1 MNKNTKKQVRGAVPQ
16 DTGRQTVDP
25 RSAETQAV
33 DPQATETQTGDLDHH
48 VIGDI
53 LYGFNAGTWKWNLQS
68 GEVECSNRWAEIAG
82 YPAEELSPSTI
93 DSWMQMVHPDDVSTT
108 QRASEEYQK
117 GNNELYATE
126 FRMRHKQGH
135 WMYVLARGK
144 VLSWSNDGKPLV
156 IAGIHQDITERKL
169 SEERMNRLTQEFE
182 KVFNG
187 TQSSMFLTE
196 YCDDGS
202 FRYVRINK
210 AYERTS
216 GLSPEE
222 TIGSTPQELYG
233 KEQGDEIVS
242 HYMRCINKK
251 TSQTFEANVKLRGR
265 THIVTAELTPLWE
278 GGRIKYIV
286 GSSTD
291 VTEKKKILNELV
303 EAKEK
308 AEASDRLKTAF
319 LNNISHEIRTPL
331 NGILGFGQL
340 MAQNATRQ
348 QLSYFNNMQISS
360 RRLID
365 TINKITDISLLWSG
379 NMKVHKE
386 KASVPA
392 IMKEMFDQFEP
403 LFREKNME
411 LLMHLPDEPGE
422 LKTDTDPELL
432 RKVWL
437 HLLDNALKFSE
448 KGQTVMAA
456 ETQDQHILCSVK
468 DSGRGIDQNYM
479 PEIFDPFSQEDT
491 ETTRGYEGS
500 GLGLAIVRGIMQK
513 LGGDIRVE
521 SEKNKGS
528 TFYFKLPALEKPI
541 SRQDTPGM
549 EAGAVMSEEFSIL
562 IADDDEMAR
571 FLLETLLENTTA
583 RLILTSDGQ
592 QAVKKFSENPGIS
605 LVLMDIK
612 MPVMDGLTAT
622 KKIKQIQ
629 PEVPVIALTAHA
641 MSGDEARIKAA
652 GCDDY
657 IPKPFSSSVLFEKIK
672 RFYPSFS
679 PGNGS

>member
-1 MNKNTKKQVRGAVPQ
+1 MNENKKKQARGAVPE
-16 DTGRQTVDP
+16 DTGRQAGDLQA
-25 RSAETQAV
+25 AETQA
-33 DPQATETQTGDLDHH
+33 GDFDRQ
-48 VIGDI
+48 VMGDI
-53 LYGFNAGTWKWNLQS
+53 LHGFNAGTWKWNLRN
-68 GEVECSNRWAEIAG
+68 GEVECSDKWAEIAG

-93 DSWMQMVHPDDVSTT
+93 DSWMQLLHPDDVNAI
-108 QRASEEYQK
+108 QHAFQENQH
-117 GNNELYATE
+117 GNRELYSSE

-135 WMYVLARGK
+135 WIWVSARGK
-144 VLSWSNDGKPLV
+144 ILSCSGDGKPLM
-156 IAGIHQDITERKL
+156 AGGIHQDITERKL
-169 SEERMNRLTQEFE
+169 SEEKMSRLTQEFE

-196 YCDDGS
+196 FCDDGL
-202 FRYVRINK
+202 FRYIRINK

-233 KEQGDEIVS
+233 KEQGDGIVS

-265 THIVTAELTPLWE
+265 THTVMAELTPLWE

-291 VTEKKKILNELV
+291 ITEKKKMLNELV

-348 QLSYFNNMQISS
+348 QLSYFHNMQISS

-392 IMKEMFDQFEP
+392 IMQEMFDQFEP
-403 LFREKNME
+403 LFREKNLE
-411 LLMHLPDEPGE
+411 LVMHLPDESGD

-448 KGQTVMAA
+448 KGQTAMAA
-456 ETQDQHILCSVK
+456 QKQDQQILCSVK
-468 DSGRGIDQNYM
+468 DSGKGIDQNYL

-513 LGGDIRVE
+513 LDGDIRVE

-528 TFYFKLPALEKPI
+528 TFYFKLPALEKSLPG
-541 SRQDTPGM
+541 QDTPGRK
-549 EAGAVMSEEFSIL
+549 AGIGMAKEFSIL

-571 FLLETLLENTTA
+571 FLLETLLENTKA

-592 QAVKKFSENPGIS
+592 QAVSRFSENPDIS

-612 MPVMDGLTAT
+612 MPVMDGLSAT

-629 PEVPVIALTAHA
+629 PDVPVIALTAHA

-657 IPKPFSSSVLFEKIK
+657 IPKPFSSNVLFKKIK

-679 PGNGS
+679 SGNGL

>member
-1 MNKNTKKQVRGAVPQ
+1 MNKDSKKQARGAVPE
-16 DTGRQTVDP
+16 DAGRQAGD
-25 RSAETQAV
+25 AAKTQA
-33 DPQATETQTGDLDHH
+33 GDFDQQ
-48 VIGDI
+48 VMGDI
-53 LYGFNAGTWKWNLQS
+53 LHGFDAGTWKWNLQS
-68 GEVECSNRWAEIAG
+68 GKVECSDRWAEIAG

-93 DSWMQMVHPDDVSTT
+93 DSWMQLMHPDDVI
-108 QRASEEYQK
+108 AIKHAFEEYQH
-117 GNNELYATE
+117 GNKELYAGE

-135 WMYVLARGK
+135 WMWVSARGK
-144 VLSWSNDGKPLV
+144 VLSFSGDGEPLV
-156 IAGIHQDITERKL
+156 VGGIHQNITERKL
-169 SEERMNRLTQEFE
+169 SEERISRLTQEFE

-196 YCDDGS
+196 FCDDGL

-233 KEQGDEIVS
+233 KKQGDEIVS
-242 HYMRCINKK
+242 LYMRCINKK

-265 THIVTAELTPLWE
+265 THTVMAELTPLWE
-278 GGRIKYIV
+278 GDRIKYIV

-291 VTEKKKILNELV
+291 ITEKKKMLNELV
-303 EAKEK
+303 GAKEK

-348 QLSYFNNMQISS
+348 QLSYFHNMQISS

-392 IMKEMFDQFEP
+392 IMQEMFDQFEP
-403 LFREKNME
+403 LFREKNLE
-411 LLMHLPDEPGE
+411 LVMHLPDEPGE
-422 LKTDTDPELL
+422 LKTDSDPELL

-448 KGQTVMAA
+448 KGQTEMAA
-456 ETQDQHILCSVK
+456 QKHDRYILCSVK
-468 DSGRGIDQNYM
+468 DSGRGIDQSYL

-513 LGGDIRVE
+513 LDGDIRVE
-521 SEKNKGS
+521 SEKSKGS
-528 TFYFKLPALEKPI
+528 TFYFKLPALEKPLPG
-541 SRQDTPGM
+541 QGTPGRK
-549 EAGAVMSEEFSIL
+549 AGTGMAKEFSIL

-571 FLLETLLENTTA
+571 FLLETLLENTKA
-583 RLILTSDGQ
+583 RIILTSDGQ
-592 QAVKKFSENPGIS
+592 QAVSKFSENPDIS

-612 MPVMDGLTAT
+612 MPVMDGFSAT
-622 KKIKQIQ
+622 KRIKQIQ
-629 PEVPVIALTAHA
+629 PDVPVIALTAHA

-657 IPKPFSSSVLFEKIK
+657 IPKPFSSKVLFKKIK
-672 RFYPSFS
+672 KFYPSFS
-679 PGNGS
+679 TGDGP